1 MNGDIFNVRCI
12 GEFREFIMNIRIRLL
27 EVCYR
32 MMFYMVINKINI
44 NKIVINMI
52 RLLKSRFWCFLL
64 YGWYSFNWI

>member
-1 MNGDIFNVRCI
+1 MNGEIFNVRCI

-44 NKIVINMI
+44 CINKIVINMI
-52 RLLKSRFWCFLL
+52 RLLKSRFWFFLL
-64 YGWYSFNWI
+64 YGWYSIN

>member
-1 MNGDIFNVRCI
+1 MMNGDIFNVRCI

-44 NKIVINMI
+44 NKIVIYNMI
-52 RLLKSRFWCFLL
+52 RLLKRRFWCFLL
-64 YGWYSFNWI
+64 YGWYSIN